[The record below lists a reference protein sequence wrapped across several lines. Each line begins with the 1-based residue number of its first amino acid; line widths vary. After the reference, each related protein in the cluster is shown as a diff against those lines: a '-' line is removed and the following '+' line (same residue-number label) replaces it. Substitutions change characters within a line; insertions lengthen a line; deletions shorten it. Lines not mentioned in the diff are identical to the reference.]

1 MHAGCRNRVV
11 AVRAISLT
19 LGAPRAS
26 AKLQKEHTFSH
37 GRRLA
42 DSIGCATRVATGRWP
57 IGFAAQE
64 IFNSTPSRF
73 LTILLEVIVKRFI
86 VCFLAVLLS
95 SVAAFGVNDEREEER
110 VKDAGDVLKEIL
122 NIPDNI
128 PQDLLDKAE
137 CVIILP
143 SVKKGAFGIGGSYGR
158 GVMVCRGG
166 DHYKG
171 KWGAPALY
179 ALEGVSIGFQLG
191 GQATDFVL
199 LVMNPKGAE
208 SLLYSK
214 VKLGADASA
223 AAGPK
228 GRTAEGA
235 TDIVMDAEIL
245 SYSRNKGLFA
255 GISLEGSTLRSD
267 GSANEIL
274 YGKKLNA
281 REIIVD
287 HKVGVPP
294 SARQLVSLL
303 DTKSPKNRSD
313 PKSLE

>member
-1 MHAGCRNRVV
+1 VKKFMAC
-11 AVRAISLT
+11 
-19 LGAPRAS
+19 
-26 AKLQKEHTFSH
+26 
-37 GRRLA
+37 
-42 DSIGCATRVATGRWP
+42 
-57 IGFAAQE
+57 
-64 IFNSTPSRF
+64 IF
-73 LTILLEVIVKRFI
+73 V
-86 VCFLAVLLS
+86 VLLS
-95 SVAAFGVNDEREEER
+95 GVVAFADDVREEDR
-110 VKDAGDVLKEIL
+110 VKDAGTVLKEIL
-122 NIPDNI
+122 NIPDDI

-137 CVIILP
+137 CLIILP

-158 GVMVCRGG
+158 GVMICRSGE
-166 DHYKG
+166 HYKG

-235 TDIVMDAEIL
+235 TDIVMNAEIL

-267 GSANEIL
+267 GSANEKL
-274 YGKKLNA
+274 YKRKLTA
-281 REIIVD
+281 KEIIRGGR
-287 HKVGVPP
+287 VGIPA
-294 SARQLVSLL
+294 SAHQLVALL
-303 DTKSPKNRSD
+303 DTKSPVNKSE

>member
-1 MHAGCRNRVV
+1 MKKFVV
-11 AVRAISLT
+11 
-19 LGAPRAS
+19 
-26 AKLQKEHTFSH
+26 
-37 GRRLA
+37 
-42 DSIGCATRVATGRWP
+42 C
-57 IGFAAQE
+57 
-64 IFNSTPSRF
+64 
-73 LTILLEVIVKRFI
+73 FI
-86 VCFLAVLLS
+86 VVLTS
-95 SVAAFGVNDEREEER
+95 AVAAFAADEREADR
-110 VKDAGDVLKEIL
+110 VKDAGVVLKEIL
-122 NIPDNI
+122 NIPDDI

-137 CVIILP
+137 CLIILP

-158 GVMVCRGG
+158 GIMVCRSGE
-166 DHYKG
+166 HYKG

-235 TDIVMDAEIL
+235 TDIVMNAEIL

-255 GISLEGSTLRSD
+255 GVSLEGSTLRSD
-267 GSANEIL
+267 GSANEKL
-274 YGKKLNA
+274 YGKRVSAKEIIRQGRVGIPAPA
-281 REIIVD
+281 RE
-287 HKVGVPP
+287 
-294 SARQLVSLL
+294 LVSLL
-303 DTKSPKNRSD
+303 DAKSPVNKSE

>member
-1 MHAGCRNRVV
+1 MKKLFVCLLIVL
-11 AVRAISLT
+11 IST
-19 LGAPRAS
+19 ITA
-26 AKLQKEHTFSH
+26 
-37 GRRLA
+37 
-42 DSIGCATRVATGRWP
+42 
-57 IGFAAQE
+57 FAA
-64 IFNSTPSRF
+64 
-73 LTILLEVIVKRFI
+73 
-86 VCFLAVLLS
+86 
-95 SVAAFGVNDEREEER
+95 NDEHEADR
-110 VKDAGDVLKEIL
+110 VKDSGQVLKEIL

-137 CVIILP
+137 CVIVLP

-158 GVMVCRGG
+158 GVMVCRSGP
-166 DHYKG
+166 HYKG

-199 LVMNPKGAE
+199 LVMNPGGAE
-208 SLLYSK
+208 SLLHSK

-235 TDIVMDAEIL
+235 TDVVMKAEIL

-267 GSANEIL
+267 GSANEKL
-274 YGKKLNA
+274 YGRKLSA
-281 REIIVD
+281 EDIIRKG
-287 HKVGVPP
+287 KVGIPP
-294 SARQLVSLL
+294 SAHELVSLL
-303 DTKSPKNRSD
+303 DRKSPVNKSD